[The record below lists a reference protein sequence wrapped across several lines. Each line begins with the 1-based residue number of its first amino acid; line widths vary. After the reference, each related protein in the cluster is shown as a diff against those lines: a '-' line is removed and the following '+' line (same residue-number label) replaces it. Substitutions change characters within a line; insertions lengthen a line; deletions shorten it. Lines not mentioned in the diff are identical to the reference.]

1 MCYDLCG
8 LFNKRWKKIH
18 VWVWGELIAK
28 HKVGPLGSKLQSCV
42 TGAHGQ
48 HLANCHV
55 DWYESNIYFL
65 ISMTLLWP
73 MSTDFDH
80 SIIGIRK
87 EFESWMSIKK
97 HPKVPINWATRL
109 LIIDDISNGHCNHDN
124 NEYQC

>member
-1 MCYDLCG
+1 MEENSCLSLRRANCQAQG
-8 LFNKRWKKIH
+8 WPPGF
-18 VWVWGELIAK
+18 
-28 HKVGPLGSKLQSCV
+28 KVAVLCV
-42 TGAHGQ
+42 TGAHGR

-55 DWYESNIYFL
+55 EWYESNIYYL

-80 SIIGIRK
+80 SIIGIRE